1 VEKEVGRHLC
11 KAKLPGCYD
20 RLVKLIT
27 GFKDPVRGTHADWEK
42 AGPNHNGIKVPSV
55 SIISNISQ
63 TEGSRVL
70 EEFRIG
76 IRKKVWVIKAFIENL
91 EPTGSIWRIQFPP
104 RETV

>member
-1 VEKEVGRHLC
+1 VEKEVGRHLR

-27 GFKDPVRGTHADWEK
+27 GFKDPVRGAHADWEK
-42 AGPNHNGIKVPSV
+42 AGPDHDGIKMPGV
-55 SIISNISQ
+55 SIIGNISQ

-70 EEFRIG
+70 KELRIG
-76 IRKKVWVIKAFIENL
+76 IRKEIWVIKAFIENL
-91 EPTGSIWRIQFPP
+91 EPTGSIWRIQFPT